1 MYATHIS
8 KLLDSKLSH
17 ILAATFTINEHSNA
31 IESSEDIALGVVWE
45 DVLDSEDQHSGHPFL
60 HLSSRSSILHGYT
73 GFRRVRFTMLWIVH
87 RYSMNS
93 FLEFTLQVPSDPKSN
108 LGGYFFMLFW
118 RCSRHAL
125 QGYRCAKPFKKSSAY
140 CFSSSVGLSG

>member
-17 ILAATFTINEHSNA
+17 ILAATLTINEHSNA
-31 IESSEDIALGVVWE
+31 IESSEDIALGVDWE
-45 DVLDSEDQHSGHPFL
+45 DVFDSEDQHSGHPFL
-60 HLSSRSSILHGYT
+60 HLSSSSSILHGYT

-93 FLEFTLQVPSDPKSN
+93 FLEFTLQVSSDPKSN
-108 LGGYFFMLFW
+108 LGGYFFLLFW